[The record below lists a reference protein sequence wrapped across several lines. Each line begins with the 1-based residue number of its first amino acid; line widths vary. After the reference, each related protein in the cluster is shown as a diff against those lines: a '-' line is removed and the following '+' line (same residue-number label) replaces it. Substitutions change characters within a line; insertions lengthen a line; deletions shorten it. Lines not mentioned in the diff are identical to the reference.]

1 MNMINKLASD
11 RTIDILLEIA
21 PEILGHTSLVKINTN
36 RLETLGYSKTE
47 ISYALNILI
56 EKNPQAFKRKRK
68 KDETELMRIMNKEER
83 NLFSKEAFKDILLLQ
98 AIGII
103 DQNDL
108 NELIE
113 RIMIYFGENIARNDL
128 RQIVTNMIGSEEV
141 FDIDTGLRLTLRRDE
156 KIH

>member
-1 MNMINKLASD
+1 MVHKLSSD

-21 PEILGHTSLVKINTN
+21 PEILGHTSLIKINTS
-36 RLETLGYSKTE
+36 RLESLGYSKTE
-47 ISYALNILI
+47 ISYALNILL
-56 EKNPQAFKRKRK
+56 EKNPKAFKHKRK
-68 KDETELMRIMNKEER
+68 KEEIEFIRVMNKEEKR
-83 NLFSKEAFKDILLLQ
+83 LFSKEAFKDILLLQ

-113 RIMIYFGENIARNDL
+113 RIMLYFGENIARTDL
-128 RQIVTNMIGSEEV
+128 RQIVTHMIGSEEV

>member
-1 MNMINKLASD
+1 MVHRNKID
-11 RTIDILLEIA
+11 RTVDILLEIA
-21 PEILGHTSLVKINTN
+21 SEILNKKSLLKINTK
-36 RLETLGYSKTE
+36 RLEGLGYTKTE
-47 ISYALNILI
+47 ISYALNVLL
-56 EKNPQAFKRKRK
+56 EKNPQAFKRKKKNIDASTRILN
-68 KDETELMRIMNKEER
+68 KDEK

-113 RIMIYFGENIARNDL
+113 RIIIYFGKNVNQSDL
-128 RQIVTNMIGSEEV
+128 RNIVNNMIGSEEI
-141 FDIDTGLRLTLRRDE
+141 FDVDTGLRLTLRRDE